1 MSKSELKVLTYN
13 VFHDLPLYRRLE
25 QRLRLIA
32 AEISAERPH
41 VIALQEIARAARCGD
56 AGATLCAMANE
67 SCGRQ
72 LYRLDYARA
81 DGSGE
86 GEFAFEE
93 GIALMS
99 RLESEGAPEV
109 LKFDAQ
115 VQIAAELAGHRYR
128 LPDDR
133 VAMLARYRLGDGI
146 QLQACVTHLTD
157 RSEAIDGVPVRLIQA
172 GELVRWLQSVCDTRQ
187 PVLLAGDFND
197 VPDSQTLATITGAGF
212 TDLWRAA
219 GDGPGYTNDRSDI
232 ELESPHGSPN
242 QRIDYLFFRPGAAR
256 DFEIAAVRLF
266 LDRPRRTNDGG
277 WLWGSDHVGVIAT
290 LGLRAP

>member
-1 MSKSELKVLTYN
+1 MMPKSELKVLTYN

-41 VIALQEIARAARCGD
+41 VIALQEIARAARCSDTGT
-56 AGATLCAMANE
+56 TLCAMANE
-67 SCGRQ
+67 RCGRQ
-72 LYRLDYARA
+72 LYRLDYTCA
-81 DGSGE
+81 DASGE

-99 RLESEGAPEV
+99 RLELDGAPEV

-115 VQIAAELAGHRYR
+115 VRIAAELAGHRYR

-133 VAMLARYRLGDGI
+133 VAMLARYRLGSGI
-146 QLQACVTHLTD
+146 ELQACVTHLTD
-157 RSEAIDGVPVRLIQA
+157 RSETIEGVAVRLIQA
-172 GELVRWLQSVCDTRQ
+172 GELVRWLQSGCDRRQ
-187 PVLLAGDFND
+187 PILLAGDFND
-197 VPDSQTLATITGAGF
+197 VPDSQTIATILGAGF

-219 GDGPGYTNDRSDI
+219 GDGPGYTNDRDDI
-232 ELESPHGSPN
+232 ELESPHGATN

-256 DFEIAAVRLF
+256 DFEIGDARLF
-266 LDRPRRTNDGG
+266 LDRPRRTDDGG
-277 WLWGSDHVGVIAT
+277 WLWSSDHVGVIAT
-290 LGLRAP
+290 LAL

>member
-1 MSKSELKVLTYN
+1 MFKSELKVLTYN
-13 VFHDLPLYRRLE
+13 LFHDLPLYRRLD

-32 AEISAERPH
+32 AEISTERPH

-56 AGATLCAMANE
+56 TGESLCAMVNE
-67 SCGRQ
+67 GCGRQ

-99 RLESEGAPEV
+99 RLESDGAPEV

-115 VQIAAELAGHRYR
+115 VRIAAELGGHCYR

-133 VAMLARYRLGDGI
+133 VAMAARYRLGSGI
-146 QLQACVTHLTD
+146 ELQACVTHLTD
-157 RSEAIDGVPVRLIQA
+157 RSETIEGVPVRLIQA
-172 GELVRWLQSVCDTRQ
+172 GELVRWLHSVCGTSQ
-187 PVLLAGDFND
+187 PVVLAGDFND
-197 VPDSQTLATITGAGF
+197 VPDSPTVATIVGAGF

-219 GDGPGYTNDRSDI
+219 GRGPGYTNDRGDI
-232 ELESPHGSPN
+232 ELESPYGSPN

-256 DFEIAAVRLF
+256 GFEVADVRQF
-266 LDRPRRTNDGG
+266 LGHPRRTDDGG
-277 WLWGSDHVGVIAT
+277 WLWGSDHVGVIAK
-290 LGLRAP
+290 LAL